1 MTISSSLNAGVAGLR
16 SNATRLASI
25 SDNIANASTFGY
37 KRVVTDFNSLVLSSG
52 SRTYTAGGVGAST
65 QRLISEGG
73 SLVSTSN
80 STDLAVRGRGM
91 LPVASRAE
99 FLSGSGQPQMMLTT
113 TGSFRI
119 DADGLLADE
128 NGQLLM
134 GWPASQDGTVPSF
147 PRDTSDGL
155 EPIQFALNLSG
166 DPTTS
171 IDMSLN
177 LPATSTIAGSAGDA
191 QDLSIEYYDNLGT
204 SQSISMSFTPTVPA
218 TDASNEWTIVLR
230 DSASDDA
237 VIGEYVVT
245 FDDGR
250 ASGGTI
256 ASVTT
261 VSGGAYDPATGEMVV
276 DVASGPIAVN
286 IGSVGDNYGIS
297 QLSDSFAPISINK
310 DGSPIGNMISV
321 EIDENGFVQSVY
333 DSGVTRTIYQ
343 VPLVDMSNPEGLI
356 PMDGQT
362 YRSSPD
368 SGAFFLW
375 DAGDGPTGDIKS
387 YAREE
392 SATDVATELT
402 SMIQTQ
408 RAYSTNAK
416 VIQTVELS
424 LAEEMSLPVAMAFC
438 VWPRSLL
445 IDFSVCRA
453 TIAELLVLML
463 DISMFL

>member
-119 DADGLLADE
+119 DADGLLANE
-128 NGQLLM
+128 SGQLLM
-134 GWPASQDGTVPSF
+134 GWPAAKDGTVPSY

-177 LPATSTIAGSAGDA
+177 LPATATIAGAPGEA

-204 SQSISMSFTPTVPA
+204 SQSISISFTPTVPA
-218 TDASNEWTIVLR
+218 SGSSNEWTIVLR
-230 DSASDDA
+230 DSASNDA
-237 VIGEYVVT
+237 VVGEYVVT

-256 ASVTT
+256 SAVTT
-261 VSGGAYDPATGEMVV
+261 VSGGSYDPVSGEMVV
-276 DVASGPIAVN
+276 GVASGPIAFN
-286 IGSVGDNYGIS
+286 IGSIGDTYGIS
-297 QLSDSFAPISINK
+297 QLSDSFAPISIDK

-416 VIQTVELS
+416 VIQTVD
-424 LAEEMSLPVAMAFC
+424 EMLQETTNIK
-438 VWPRSLL
+438 R
-445 IDFSVCRA
+445 
-453 TIAELLVLML
+453 
-463 DISMFL
+463 